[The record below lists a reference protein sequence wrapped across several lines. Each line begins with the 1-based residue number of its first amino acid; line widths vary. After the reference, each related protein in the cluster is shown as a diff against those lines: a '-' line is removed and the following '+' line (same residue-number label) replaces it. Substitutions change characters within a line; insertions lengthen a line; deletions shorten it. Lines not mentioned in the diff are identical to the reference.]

1 MNMSNFRIS
10 LDIHDEASQLS
21 FSVKKGDTSRRLYI
35 TLTENG
41 MPYLIGKDCYAV
53 FSAVKPDGKIVYN
66 DCIIKDNTIIYDMTA
81 QTTAVSGR
89 CECELILYGGNAEQL
104 TSPRFSVIVY
114 SPIHSGSDIE
124 SADEYSALAKL
135 VTEGRSVIDNFA
147 EEISKY
153 SNALK
158 GKASGAIVRVE
169 DVSPITHLVDCR
181 VKSKNIFN
189 GLLDFVKTSETE
201 WSYESESGTLNVKY
215 HYVNKYIQLES
226 GKTYT
231 FSCKSTKTGGN
242 GGGVYLRAYT
252 EDKQRYVLIHY
263 NTQML
268 SPIVTF
274 TIPKGF
280 PVLRLTFYGDT
291 AASTYEATYT
301 EIMLEEGSEAT
312 GFVPWADTAT
322 ATVMRCGKN
331 LLDLSRATFTS
342 ATLNEAVNGITCKI
356 NNSYYSGARINY
368 LNDFLLANKGKTL
381 TFSIEEAIEGT
392 MITLLI
398 YGTRT
403 SGKTNQEGSSTGKRE
418 ISFPISEE
426 FTAITGLEVRVNR
439 KTTAFT
445 DTTTIVRNMQVEVSD
460 SATDFEVFKESA
472 TYTPGTMTSISPT
485 MTFLA
490 DKGNVLVEVEYNKDS
505 NKVVE
510 DLIDRIIKGDLAKI
524 APILT
529 SITLYAN
536 KWVGAE
542 SPYSQVVTVNGATAM
557 SRIDLQLSVEQLA
570 KFHEKDLS
578 FVTENEDGVV
588 TVYAIGDKPTN
599 DYIIQA
605 TITEVIV

>member
-10 LDIHDEASQLS
+10 LDIHAEASQLS

-41 MPYLIGKDCYAV
+41 MPYRIGKDCYAV
-53 FSAVKPDGKIVYN
+53 FSAIKPDGKIVYN

-158 GKASGAIVRVE
+158 GKASGAIVRV
-169 DVSPITHLVDCR
+169 DDASPINHNVNCK
-181 VKSKNIFN
+181 VKNKNLFN
-189 GLLDFVKTSETE
+189 NTSDFYLASGASCT
-201 WSYESESGTLNVKY
+201 YNGGTLV
-215 HYVNKYIQLES
+215 VNGYYASKIITLEEE
-226 GKTYT
+226 KTYT
-231 FSCKSTKTGGN
+231 LSFKSTRTGSY
-242 GGGVYLRAYT
+242 GGGVYIAASPF
-252 EDKQRYVLIHY
+252 VLFSGASIMS
-263 NTQML
+263 NT
-268 SPIVTF
+268 VTF
-274 TIPKGF
+274 TVPKGHRSVQF
-280 PVLRLTFYGDT
+280 TFYGSNSTDSNS
-291 AASTYEATYT
+291 ASYT
-301 EIMLEEGSEAT
+301 EIMLEEGTVAT
-312 GFVPWADTAT
+312 GYIPWSDAIT

-342 ATLNEAVNGITCKI
+342 ATRNDAVNGITCKI
-356 NNSYYSGARINY
+356 NNSYYSGIRIDY

-381 TFSIEEAIEGT
+381 TFSIADAIEGA

-403 SGKTNQEGSSTGKRE
+403 SGKSNQEGSSTGKRE

-445 DTTTIVRNMQVEVSD
+445 DTATVVRNMQVEVAD
-460 SATDFEVFKESA
+460 YATAFEVFKESV
-472 TYTPGTMTSISPT
+472 TYSPGADGTIEGITSLSPT
-485 MTFLA
+485 MTFIA
-490 DKGNVLVEVEYNKDS
+490 SKANAVVDVEYNKDINPTITKLLNGLNPS
-505 NKVVE
+505 
-510 DLIDRIIKGDLAKI
+510 AKI
-524 APILT
+524 AEVSLWADAWIGT
-529 SITLYAN
+529 Q
-536 KWVGAE
+536 
-542 SPYSQVVTVNGATAM
+542 SPYSQVVSIAGVTPNSQV
-557 SRIDLQLSVEQLA
+557 DLTPSVEQLSI
-570 KFHEKDLS
+570 FHNKDLA
-578 FVTENEDGVV
+578 FVTENENGIV
-588 TVYAIGDKPTN
+588 TVYAIGQKPTN
-599 DYIIQA
+599 NYIMQV
-605 TITEVIV
+605 TITEVEI